1 MAMAKIREEFPA
13 KIDARGRIQVPR
25 DFLESITKK
34 DPAYRERLFR
44 VVIRGE

>member
-1 MAMAKIREEFPA
+1 MKKIRETFPA

-25 DFLESITKK
+25 DFLDAIAKK

-44 VVIRGE
+44 VVLRAE